1 MTIVTVTILIRHSS
15 AKVWIQYEDIFFYIL
30 HYNIF
35 AVMYFLN
42 LAHLLS
48 SSAHD
53 NNNYHDYHYNN
64 NYHDYYNNNNYHD
77 YNNETYHHYYNNHD
91 YRTPDAPGSRGSPC
105 HYQWRQE
112 EEEEGQ
118 CHRRGVG
125 YVRIVRVF
133 RL

>member
-105 HYQWRQE
+105 HNQWRQ
-112 EEEEGQ
+112 EEEGQ